1 MHTPAQS
8 LDCEQVALAYWHLCP
23 GLKDYSAN
31 PHCRVLSANCTLYCM
46 STSLNVARRSA
57 RARAPNKAASWSL
70 VFSETIPLSQCAPFR
85 CHNQLVNKSPPFIDF
100 WETHTL
106 LGPPPSFS
114 MRSQGQHPW
123 STMVGCSGG
132 NAACLVLQSVWH
144 GIDCHVVL
152 MLHSI
157 SCPHI
162 HTQYNLSWGQ

>member
-31 PHCRVLSANCTLYCM
+31 PHCRALSLPTVL
-46 STSLNVARRSA
+46 
-57 RARAPNKAASWSL
+57 
-70 VFSETIPLSQCAPFR
+70 CAVVCVR
-85 CHNQLVNKSPPFIDF
+85 LTKLLLDLWCSHNQLANKSPPFIDF

-106 LGPPPSFS
+106 LGSPPSFS
-114 MRSQGQHPW
+114 VRSQGQHPW

-132 NAACLVLQSVWH
+132 NAAYLVLQSVWH

-157 SCPHI
+157 SCPHTPT
-162 HTQYNLSWGQ
+162 HYKLSWGQ

>member
-1 MHTPAQS
+1 MW
-8 LDCEQVALAYWHLCP
+8 LVEVCV
-23 GLKDYSAN
+23 
-31 PHCRVLSANCTLYCM
+31 RV
-46 STSLNVARRSA
+46 

-162 HTQYNLSWGQ
+162 HTIQSLLRAVEQLNGSAGGWCHLGGVKPSHWSVKERRCSGLAVS